1 MILTQPNAR
10 SYPES
15 GTMAIRY
22 NVSMLLREGIGATR
36 DYEVANRVLID
47 EDEPRHEEV
56 IGRATL
62 LRTEQGVLVTAH
74 LQGVE
79 RGLCSR
85 CLQGMEIS
93 LRMEI
98 EEEFIVIADA
108 ETDDGVSPPEDSE
121 AFQIDARHTLDLEE
135 AVRQHW
141 AAAVPMQPLCR
152 SDCRGLCPRC
162 GHDLNQGACSCPP
175 EEDERW
181 SALRQLAGNIE
192 GS

>member
-1 MILTQPNAR
+1 MILTQLNAR

-22 NVSMLLREGIGATR
+22 NVSTLLSEGIGATR
-36 DYEVANRVLID
+36 DYEVADRVLID

-56 IGRATL
+56 IGRAAL

-74 LQGVE
+74 LQGVQRE
-79 RGLCSR
+79 PCSR
-85 CLQGMEIS
+85 CLQGMETS
-93 LRMEI
+93 LRLKI
-98 EEEFIVIADA
+98 EEEFIVSANAEADA
-108 ETDDGVSPPEDSE
+108 GVSPPEDTE
-121 AFQIDARHTLDLEE
+121 TFRIDARHILDLEE

-162 GHDLNQGACSCPP
+162 GHNLNQSACSCPP

-181 SALRQLAGNIE
+181 SALHQLAGNIE
-192 GS
+192 RS

>member
-1 MILTQPNAR
+1 MILTQPNGR

-15 GTMAIRY
+15 GTMSIRY
-22 NVSMLLREGIGATR
+22 NVSALLREGIGATR
-36 DYEVANRVLID
+36 DYEVAERVLID

-56 IGRATL
+56 TGRAVF
-62 LRTEQGVLVTAH
+62 LRTERGVLVTAH
-74 LQGVE
+74 LQGVQ
-79 RGLCSR
+79 RGPCSR
-85 CLQGMEIS
+85 CLQGMEQS
-93 LRMEI
+93 LRLEI
-98 EEEFIVIADA
+98 EEEFFATADA
-108 ETDDGVSPPEDSE
+108 EPDASVSPPEDLE
-121 AFQIDARHTLDLEE
+121 AFQIDARHMLDLEE

-152 SDCRGLCPRC
+152 PDCRGLCPRC
-162 GHDLNQGACSCPP
+162 GYDLNQGACSCSP